1 MHCHASEHGYSLR
14 ERTVLET
21 KLVKRPLEKA
31 DVDPAPFGWASKLM
45 SISHHGLSLIPET
58 FHDLQNHVHVA
69 LRRLADVVVKA
80 IHVPGQ
86 KSQADE
92 KDLKPEA

>member
-1 MHCHASEHGYSLR
+1 M
-14 ERTVLET
+14 ET

-80 IHVPGQ
+80 IQFLV
-86 KSQADE
+86 KSR
-92 KDLKPEA
+92 KRMRRT